1 MLGTVGLVAYQ
12 SLYRKYRPQ
21 RFDELVGQEHVT
33 TALRNAVRDERVG
46 HAYLFSGPRGTGKT
60 TTARILAKALNCTNL
75 GPEGEPCGECENC
88 TAIAAGRFLDLFELD
103 AASNRGIDNIRD
115 VIESST
121 LGMGAAARTKVYV
134 LDEVHMLTDPAANAL
149 LKTLEET
156 PSHVVFVLATTNP
169 EKVLPTIRSRTQHF
183 EFTLLSVDQLVQR
196 LGDLCSREGVQADPE
211 ALEVIAAA
219 GAGSARDAES
229 LLDQALAHETGP
241 LEAEAVAALFGG
253 APFPLRV
260 RILEAIAGEDSPGA
274 LVALGELL
282 EAGHEPR
289 RAAED
294 LLATAR
300 DAFLLTAGAGRVR
313 VDAPE
318 AEQERLREL
327 GLALGNA
334 ALVRVIETLGQ
345 AVTDMRG
352 TEAAD
357 PRLVLEVALVRLSR
371 RDAGP
376 PLQTVVERIERLER
390 AIAGGDA
397 PVPTRPSS
405 SASSS
410 SAPSGSAPSGSG
422 AAASPRRTLGALRAQ
437 AAEEPEAADDPTP
450 DVLPNPTPEPAPVA
464 TAPEPDPAPEP
475 EPDAPTTP
483 LDVDDVIVAWGSILP
498 ELPVATRSAVQNA
511 QPLRVDGDVVVFGV
525 PPGVIEAARPRFK
538 KEADTIRAAL
548 AHHLGRTVRF
558 NLEPADEF
566 ALSGGQPPG
575 ADSMSAA
582 PTPEAH
588 EPFSDDSPEME
599 EIADIDLSQNSDVP
613 LGAPTTVSLLQERLG
628 ATVVEELPRDA
639 GS

>member
-1 MLGTVGLVAYQ
+1 MAYQ

-21 RFDELVGQEHVT
+21 RFEELVGQEHVT
-33 TALRNAVRDERVG
+33 TALRNAVRDGRVG

-75 GPEGEPCGECENC
+75 GSEGEPCGECENC
-88 TAIAAGRFLDLFELD
+88 TGIAAGTFLDLFELD

-115 VIESST
+115 VIDSAT
-121 LGMGAAARTKVYV
+121 LGMGASARTKVYV

-183 EFTLLSVDQLVQR
+183 EFTLLSTDQLIQR
-196 LGDLCSREGVQADPE
+196 LADLCQREGVQAQEE
-211 ALEVIAAA
+211 ALAVIAAA

-229 LLDQALAHETGP
+229 LLDQALAHETGS

-253 APFPLRV
+253 APFPLRA
-260 RILEAIAGEDSPGA
+260 RILEAIAGEDAPGA

-282 EAGHEPR
+282 ESGHDPR

-294 LLATAR
+294 LLASAR

-313 VDAPE
+313 VDVTE
-318 AEQERLREL
+318 DDQERLREL

-334 ALVRVIETLGQ
+334 AMVRVIETLGQ

-357 PRLVLEVALVRLSR
+357 PRLILEVALVRLSR

-376 PLQTVVERIERLER
+376 PLQTVIERIERLER
-390 AIAGGDA
+390 TFAGGA
-397 PVPTRPSS
+397 PEPERRPTPP
-405 SASSS
+405 AS
-410 SAPSGSAPSGSG
+410 
-422 AAASPRRTLGALRAQ
+422 AAASPRRTLGAVRAQ
-437 AAEEPEAADDPTP
+437 AEQESAAEPTAAEPTAAED
-450 DVLPNPTPEPAPVA
+450 PEPVPG
-464 TAPEPDPAPEP
+464 PAPSP
-475 EPDAPTTP
+475 PTGFATEGP
-483 LDVDDVIVAWGSILP
+483 GLEVDEVIVAWGAILP

-511 QPLRVDGDVVVFGV
+511 QPLRVDGDVIVFGV
-525 PPGVIEAARPRFK
+525 PPNVIEAAKPRFR

-548 AHHLGRTVRF
+548 ADRLGRNVRF
-558 NLEPADEF
+558 NLEPAEQF
-566 ALSGGQPPG
+566 SLSGDAPAVSTAPPATNG
-575 ADSMSAA
+575 GG
-582 PTPEAH
+582 
-588 EPFSDDSPEME
+588 SDDSGAPDPVDPEDF
-599 EIADIDLSQNSDVP
+599 DIDLSQTSD
-613 LGAPTTVSLLQERLG
+613 APASDPAPVSLLQEQLG
-628 ATVVEELPRDA
+628 ATVVEELPRDS

>member
-1 MLGTVGLVAYQ
+1 MAYQ

-33 TALRNAVRDERVG
+33 TGLRNAVRDERVG

-75 GPEGEPCGECENC
+75 GSEGEPCGECENC
-88 TAIAAGRFLDLFELD
+88 TAISAGRFLDFFELD

-121 LGMGAAARTKVYV
+121 LGMGAASRTKVYV

-196 LGDLCSREGVQADPE
+196 LGDLCSREGVKADPE

-229 LLDQALAHETGP
+229 LLDQVLAHETGP

-289 RAAED
+289 RAAEN

-390 AIAGGDA
+390 AMAGGDT
-397 PVPTRPSS
+397 PVPTRSPARSMGT
-405 SASSS
+405 
-410 SAPSGSAPSGSG
+410 APSGTAPPEGG
-422 AAASPRRTLGALRAQ
+422 TAPSPRRTLGALRAE
-437 AAEEPEAADDPTP
+437 AAEAPT
-450 DVLPNPTPEPAPVA
+450 
-464 TAPEPDPAPEP
+464 DPAPEP
-475 EPDAPTTP
+475 EPEPEPEPAPDPKPEAPTTP
-483 LDVDDVIVAWGSILP
+483 LEVDDVIVAWSAILP

-511 QPLRVDGDVVVFGV
+511 QPLRVDDDVVVFGV
-525 PPGVIEAARPRFK
+525 PPAMIEAAKPRFK

-548 AHHLGRTVRF
+548 AHRLGRTVRF

-566 ALSGGQPPG
+566 ALSGGQPPA
-575 ADSMSAA
+575 ADAMPSA
-582 PTPEAH
+582 PPPDPPSDPLSDPPSH
-588 EPFSDDSPEME
+588 PVEPFSDESPEME
-599 EIADIDLSQNSDVP
+599 EIADIDLSLNTDVP
-613 LGAPTTVSLLQERLG
+613 DGAPTTVTLLEQQLG
-628 ATVVEELPRDA
+628 ATVVEEVPRGA
-639 GS
+639 GT

>member
-1 MLGTVGLVAYQ
+1 MAYQ

-21 RFDELVGQEHVT
+21 RFEELIGQEHVT
-33 TALRNAVRDERVG
+33 TALRNAVRDGRVG

-75 GPEGEPCGECENC
+75 GAEGEPCGECENC
-88 TAIAAGRFLDLFELD
+88 TAIAAGTFLDLFELA

-115 VIESST
+115 VIDSSS

-183 EFTLLSVDQLVQR
+183 EFTLLSTDQLVQR
-196 LGDLCSREGVQADPE
+196 LADLCGREGVDAQAE
-211 ALEVIAAA
+211 ALAVIAAA

-229 LLDQALAHETGP
+229 LLDQALAHETGS

-253 APFPLRV
+253 APFPLRA
-260 RILEAIAGEDSPGA
+260 RILEAIAGEDAPGA

-282 EAGHEPR
+282 ESGHDPR

-294 LLATAR
+294 LLASAR

-313 VDAPE
+313 VDATE
-318 AEQERLREL
+318 DDQERLREL
-327 GLALGNA
+327 GNALGNA
-334 ALVRVIETLGQ
+334 AMVRVIETLGQ
-345 AVTDMRG
+345 AVSDMRG

-376 PLQTVVERIERLER
+376 PLQTVIERIERLER
-390 AIAGGDA
+390 SFADGREPA
-397 PVPTRPSS
+397 PKPTSTPT
-405 SASSS
+405 
-410 SAPSGSAPSGSG
+410 SAPAPSPRVAG
-422 AAASPRRTLGALRAQ
+422 SPRRTLGAVRAQ
-437 AAEEPEAADDPTP
+437 AEQTAASDPPAEASAAPAESP
-450 DVLPNPTPEPAPVA
+450 PPEP
-464 TAPEPDPAPEP
+464 PAPEP
-475 EPDAPTTP
+475 PASEPLVSEPPAARGFATEGPR
-483 LDVDDVIVAWGSILP
+483 LDVDEVIVAWGAVLP
-498 ELPVATRSAVQNA
+498 ALPVATRSAVQNA
-511 QPLRVDGDVVVFGV
+511 QPLRVDGDVIVFGIA
-525 PPGVIEAARPRFK
+525 PTMIDAAKPRFK

-548 AHHLGRTVRF
+548 AERLGRNVRF
-558 NLEPADEF
+558 SLEPAEEF
-566 ALSGGQPPG
+566 SMSGGASTSTTTAPETNGG
-575 ADSMSAA
+575 ARDDTSA
-582 PTPEAH
+582 PEPI
-588 EPFSDDSPEME
+588 EPEDF
-599 EIADIDLSQNSDVP
+599 DIDLSQTSD
-613 LGAPTTVSLLQERLG
+613 APKGDPAPVSLLQEQLG

>member
-1 MLGTVGLVAYQ
+1 MAYQ

-33 TALRNAVRDERVG
+33 TALRNAVRDGRVG

-88 TAIAAGRFLDLFELD
+88 VAIAAGRFFDLFELD

-121 LGMGAAARTKVYV
+121 LGMGAGARTKVYV

-183 EFTLLSVDQLVQR
+183 EFTLLSVDQLVNR
-196 LGDLCSREGVQADPE
+196 LGDLCSREGVQADAA

-282 EAGHEPR
+282 ESGHEPR

-390 AIAGGDA
+390 AVADGDGRA
-397 PVPTRPSS
+397 PSRPSS
-405 SASSS
+405 GGTPTA
-410 SAPSGSAPSGSG
+410 G
-422 AAASPRRTLGALRAQ
+422 ATPAPRRTLGAVRAQ
-437 AAEEPEAADDPTP
+437 AAQPVEEADGPPSAGPPPDATPVEVPPVPEAAS
-450 DVLPNPTPEPAPVA
+450 
-464 TAPEPDPAPEP
+464 APEP
-475 EPDAPTTP
+475 EPAPDAPTAP
-483 LDVDDVIVAWGSILP
+483 LDVDDVIVAWGVILP

-525 PPGVIEAARPRFK
+525 PPAVIEAARPRFK
-538 KEADTIRAAL
+538 KEADTIRDAL

-558 NLEPADEF
+558 ILEPADAF
-566 ALSGGQPPG
+566 AFGGGQQQPAAFSADPPPVS
-575 ADSMSAA
+575 D
-582 PTPEAH
+582 
-588 EPFSDDSPEME
+588 DDSPEMAE
-599 EIADIDLSQNSDVP
+599 MADIDLSQNTDAP
-613 LGAPTTVSLLQERLG
+613 LEAPASVSLLQQQLG

>member
-1 MLGTVGLVAYQ
+1 VAYQ

-75 GPEGEPCGECENC
+75 GAEGEPCGECENC
-88 TAIAAGRFLDLFELD
+88 TAIAGGRFLDLFELD

-196 LGDLCSREGVQADPE
+196 LGDLCSREGVEADAE

-260 RILEAIAGEDSPGA
+260 RILESIAGEDSPGA

-282 EAGHEPR
+282 ESGHEPR

-390 AIAGGDA
+390 AMAGGAA
-397 PVPTRPSS
+397 P
-405 SASSS
+405 
-410 SAPSGSAPSGSG
+410 APSRPTAPATASGGGPSGG
-422 AAASPRRTLGALRAQ
+422 APRRTLGAVRAQ
-437 AAEEPEAADDPTP
+437 AVETADATSAEPEPPAEPPPPPEVSHSEPPPAAAA
-450 DVLPNPTPEPAPVA
+450 E
-464 TAPEPDPAPEP
+464 PEP
-475 EPDAPTTP
+475 EVPVSP
-483 LDVDDVIVAWGSILP
+483 LDLDDVIVAWGSILP

-511 QPLRVDGDVVVFGV
+511 QPLRVDGDVVYFGI
-525 PPGVIEAARPRFK
+525 PPSVIEAAKPRFK
-538 KEADTIRAAL
+538 KEAETIRAAL

-566 ALSGGQPPG
+566 ALSGGQP
-575 ADSMSAA
+575 AAEAASMPAA
-582 PTPEAH
+582 PPPEPH

-599 EIADIDLSQNSDVP
+599 EIADIDLSQNTEVP
-613 LGAPTTVSLLQERLG
+613 DGAPTTVSMLQERLG

-639 GS
+639 GT